1 MIPLSGRPDPGLS
14 NAATTGS
21 LRDPGGPRAGSTAPP
36 SFGEL
41 RNPTLT
47 NSKITYDT
55 NTTASLP
62 LLIRPWSQGYEQG
75 FKQGSLIFTADA
87 DCNAQMC
94 TAADLP
100 TLNYLL
106 ENAKLVK
113 DSGRRLQDKILPKP
127 EDLTD
132 LLQKWKFFGVMR
144 NDMMANSMLQKLYNC
159 DVYGRSMVANI
170 FGSKLKRGD
179 TVGLAVVKLDI
190 RPTYTMFVQPE
201 GALLPS
207 ALTGKNSCEILQV
220 CGTVNEKPIALDGE
234 VVHHI
239 PLGVISHAVS
249 KVPSDAFIKRALRER
264 DQYTLLPRIEVL
276 LI

>member
-1 MIPLSGRPDPGLS
+1 MIPLSGRPDPGLQ

-21 LRDPGGPRAGSTAPP
+21 LRDTGGPRAGSTAPP

-94 TAADLP
+94 TGADLP

-106 ENAKLVK
+106 ENAKLTDK
-113 DSGRRLQDKILPKP
+113 GRRLQDKILPTP
-127 EDLTD
+127 GDLND
-132 LLQKWKFFGVMR
+132 LLRKWKFFGVMR

-159 DVYGRSMVANI
+159 DVYGRSMIANI

-179 TVGLAVVKLDI
+179 TVGLAVVALDI
-190 RPTYTMFVQPE
+190 RPVYSMFIQPE

-207 ALTGKNSCEILQV
+207 QLTGEQKCEILQV
-220 CGTVNEKPIALDGE
+220 CGTVNEVPVGITGD
-234 VVHHI
+234 VVHRI

-249 KVPSDAFIKRALRER
+249 KVPSDSFIKRALRER

>member
-1 MIPLSGRPDPGLS
+1 MIPLSGRPDPGLQ

-21 LRDPGGPRAGSTAPP
+21 LRDTGGPRAGSTAPP

-94 TAADLP
+94 TGADLP

-106 ENAKLVK
+106 ENAKLTDK
-113 DSGRRLQDKILPKP
+113 GRRLQDKILPSP
-127 EDLTD
+127 GDLND
-132 LLQKWKFFGVMR
+132 LLRKWKFFGVMR

-159 DVYGRSMVANI
+159 DVYGRSMIANI

-179 TVGLAVVKLDI
+179 TVGLAVVALDI
-190 RPTYTMFVQPE
+190 RPVYSMFIQPE

-207 ALTGKNSCEILQV
+207 QLTGETKCEILQV
-220 CGTVNEKPIALDGE
+220 CGTVNEVPVGLTGD
-234 VVHHI
+234 VVHRI

-249 KVPSDAFIKRALRER
+249 KVPSDSFIKRALRER